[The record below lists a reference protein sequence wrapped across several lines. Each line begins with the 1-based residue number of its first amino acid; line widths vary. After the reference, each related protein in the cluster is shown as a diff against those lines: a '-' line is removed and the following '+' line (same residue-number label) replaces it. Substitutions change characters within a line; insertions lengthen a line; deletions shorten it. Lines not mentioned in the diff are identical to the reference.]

1 MSYEG
6 LEQLLRFLFV
16 LGITHV
22 LYSGIAIG
30 LAMSKVH
37 ILTPECYFF
46 FSSQLLYSLLC
57 TKSVVVMSADEQKTV
72 KSESV
77 FCFCRV
83 TQIYSWRKWESQ
95 AIVMAEADLHGK

>member
-37 ILTPECYFF
+37 ILAPESAY
-46 FSSQLLYSLLC
+46 SVPLLFLGILMFLG
-57 TKSVVVMSADEQKTV
+57 KED
-72 KSESV
+72 
-77 FCFCRV
+77 
-83 TQIYSWRKWESQ
+83 IYSTCYY
-95 AIVMAEADLHGK
+95 LHPHV

>member
-30 LAMSKVH
+30 LAMSKVE
-37 ILTPECYFF
+37 LVSVAYFF
-46 FSSQLLYSLLC
+46 LDISMLFGKEDILAITFIRLFG
-57 TKSVVVMSADEQKTV
+57 E
-72 KSESV
+72 
-77 FCFCRV
+77 CR
-83 TQIYSWRKWESQ
+83 EP
-95 AIVMAEADLHGK
+95 L